1 MQRHTTL
8 NDRMQNQTSSNEA
21 VEAAFTTFRR
31 QQRRPS
37 NLLQCMDKD
46 GNIDA
51 FRYIEY
57 SRQRR
62 VAFLKRADF
71 ICKMKSNLQMQQQQ
85 QQQQIHGSA
94 SLPGMNGL
102 PVVVSSTPNE
112 VFNTAHVVTPEMM
125 HKSLGRRNSMDT
137 LGNTTGASDSL
148 RFMSR
153 SASMPFVSSFAMNI
167 TRRPSLGSANLQ
179 QKNASF
185 ETPRRSLR
193 KEEFEAAEA
202 LLFGMN
208 RESKP
213 KTASEKRPSE
223 TSCDEQDKEASK
235 PCSKKQKLSSTE
247 EMGSVLSVVSAE
259 DDAGN
264 NNNNTLDNSAKSNTV
279 QDDD

>member
-8 NDRMQNQTSSNEA
+8 NDRMKNQIASTEA
-21 VEAAFTTFRR
+21 VEAAFSTFRR

-62 VAFLKRADF
+62 MAFLKRADF

-85 QQQQIHGSA
+85 QQIRRSA

-102 PVVVSSTPNE
+102 PVVVSSTANE
-112 VFNTAHVVTPEMM
+112 VCNTAQVVTPEMM

-137 LGNTTGASDSL
+137 MSTTGASDSL

-202 LLFGMN
+202 LLFGMS

-223 TSCDEQDKEASK
+223 TSPVACL
-235 PCSKKQKLSSTE
+235 KKQKLSSTD

-259 DDAGN
+259 EDAGN
-264 NNNNTLDNSAKSNTV
+264 NNNNNTLDSSAKSNTI
-279 QDDD
+279 QEDD